1 MLPYLMAKE
10 LLGMRLIPPVV
21 EEDQDRRT
29 RFLGDYR
36 FTYINI
42 NYLPIAAIFAMQYG
56 QALYHLII
64 EVFIVELS
72 LVPI

>member
-56 QALYHLII
+56 QALDHLII
-64 EVFIVELS
+64 EVFIVELA